1 MDLRRFRTHLIL
13 VGLMALT
20 SLGLAFTVDV
30 SLVDKAG
37 INRILPDRVGE
48 WVGEDLLFCQRPS
61 CGKAWTIDELAGITN
76 RCPTCLFTNMQTCAE
91 IELRMLPKDT
101 DIRKKR
107 YRNPSTRQ
115 TYHASYVLSGKERV
129 SIHRPEQCLSGAGNK
144 ITGQVFIQ
152 VPMAGRDPLDVK
164 ILEMENTT
172 IGEDGKNV
180 VYHSFYAY
188 WFVGSGG
195 RETANHYARM
205 FYMSWD
211 RIFRNQAHRWA
222 YLSVS
227 GLRDIGTK
235 SQDYIA
241 PLQEFISGYY
251 PPQLTGLE

>member
-1 MDLRRFRTHLIL
+1 MDLRRYHTHLTLI
-13 VGLMALT
+13 GLMALT
-20 SLGLAFTVDV
+20 SFALAFTVDV

-37 INRILPDRVGE
+37 INRALPERVND
-48 WVGEDLLFCQRPS
+48 WIGEDLLFCQRAS
-61 CGKAWTIDELAGITN
+61 CGKAWTHEELAGITN
-76 RCPTCLFTNMQTCAE
+76 RCPTCLFTNLYTCSE
-91 IELRMLPKDT
+91 IERRMLPADT

-107 YRNPSTRQ
+107 YRNPITRD

-144 ITGQVFIQ
+144 ISGQRFID
-152 VPMAGRDPLDVK
+152 VDMPGRDPLRVK
-164 ILEMENTT
+164 ILEMENETL
-172 IGEDGKNV
+172 GDDGKSLK
-180 VYHSFYAY
+180 YTSFYAY

-227 GLRDIGTK
+227 GLRDTGAK
-235 SQDYIA
+235 SEDYIA
-241 PLQEFISGYY
+241 PLKAFIADYY
-251 PPQLTGLE
+251 PPQLVGVE